1 MKIDKINR
9 EILLELSSNSKITNT
24 ELAETVSLS
33 PSACLRRVQE
43 LEKNGVI
50 KGYAARLDRTKLDR
64 GFLTYV
70 MVGLSK
76 HTKQAQKNFEIA
88 IAASPQVLECHNITG
103 TFEYLLRVES
113 ADLSSYKAFHADR
126 LGTIPEVAHL
136 QTLVVMDSPK
146 DERG

>member
-9 EILLELSSNSKITNT
+9 EILRKLQLNAKMTNI
-24 ELAETVSLS
+24 ELADSVNLS

-43 LEKNGVI
+43 LEKSGVI
-50 KGYAARLDRTKLDR
+50 TGYQAKLDRTKLDR
-64 GFLTYV
+64 SFLAYV

-76 HTKQAQKNFEIA
+76 HTKQAQAAFELA
-88 IAASPQVLECHNITG
+88 VSTSEQVRECHNITG
-103 TFEYLLRVES
+103 TFEYLLRVETS
-113 ADLSSYKAFHADR
+113 DLASYKMFHADR